1 MEQENTQNSL
11 HTLIKYVEG
20 IPDRI
25 QKRLTTGNGMDE
37 DKMRSWIAEEL
48 QKQVRRV
55 RFYNDKRNHE
65 TESCFAHYTSWSSFL
80 AILNQER
87 PLMRMYNYET
97 ANDPQ
102 EGQIYPEGWR
112 EVGERARCIGDVNG
126 ADDRSQP
133 GDTYGCSF
141 SSGTEDIGD
150 DLTLWRLYG
159 DNGEGCSLMTSSPGM
174 DMYRIRYRKH
184 DGSVRNRK
192 EAEED
197 KAVAQQMN
205 KLLCAG
211 ERTIDSLDDSYMQP
225 VGSAIGDAVQRVLEG
240 YCYLVKDVA
249 YSNEKEWRRIVVRP
263 PLVETRFDADVA
275 GVRRYVEGHAFKDL
289 LVTGSA
295 ITIGPK
301 VGNSKAVCDYVKRTA
316 GHRGLQRPSI
326 RNSAKSYR

>member
-1 MEQENTQNSL
+1 MEQPQKSL
-11 HTLIKYVEG
+11 DTLIAYIDG
-20 IPDRI
+20 IPDHI
-25 QKRLTTGNGMDE
+25 QKRLNTGNGMDD
-37 DKMRSWIAEEL
+37 DKMHSWILEEL
-48 QKQVRRV
+48 QQQVRRV

-97 ANDPQ
+97 ANDPL

-112 EVGERARCIGDVNG
+112 EVGERARCMGNVNG

-133 GDTYGCSF
+133 GNTYGCSF

-159 DNGEGCSLMTSSPGM
+159 GNGEGCSLMTKSPGM
-174 DMYRIRYRKH
+174 DIYRIRYRKQ
-184 DGSVRNRK
+184 DGSASSSE
-192 EAEED
+192 EAKED
-197 KAVAQQMN
+197 KAVARQMN
-205 KLLCAG
+205 KLLCTA

-225 VGSAIGDAVQRVLEG
+225 VGSAIGDAVQRILEG
-240 YCYLVKDVA
+240 YCYLIKDVA

-263 PLVETRFDADVA
+263 PLVETCFDADVA
-275 GVRRYVEGHAFKDL
+275 GVRRYIEGHAFKDL

-301 VGNSKAVCDYVKRTA
+301 VGNPKAVYDYVKRTT
-316 GHRGLQRPSI
+316 GHRGFGRPRI
-326 RNSAKSYR
+326 RSSAKSYR